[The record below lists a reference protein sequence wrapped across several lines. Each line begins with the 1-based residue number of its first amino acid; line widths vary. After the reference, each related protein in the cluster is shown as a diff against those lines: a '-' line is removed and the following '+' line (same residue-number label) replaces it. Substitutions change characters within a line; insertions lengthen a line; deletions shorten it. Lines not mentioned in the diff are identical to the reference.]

1 MWYNY
6 NSKEDIDVFKA
17 KENLNRRFKMVGSII
32 SRIAIAGVA
41 LLAGVA
47 LGEHLI
53 IRRMKKEAAKA

>member
-1 MWYNY
+1 
-6 NSKEDIDVFKA
+6 
-17 KENLNRRFKMVGSII
+17 MVGSII